1 VNKGKEKS
9 RNSLVRMLLCD
20 GKRCPTREARKR
32 EQKVE
37 IGLTLRRI
45 VLLGTPLVLT
55 FLLVFHPSPY
65 DDVAGQLVPIA
76 GWWIALHTIVFG
88 LVPFMGVALWMLT
101 AGLRSVFATISR
113 VAAVVFALFY
123 DAGDAIA
130 GISTGILARS
140 AEVGALGE
148 RAAVEAI
155 ETLFADPFKTLLFDI
170 GRYAWIVALVTAAV
184 ALWRAGAPRLPLV
197 LLALPAYLVTFDH
210 AFPSGSLTFGTFFV
224 IAAWLEFAPGR
235 ASSSWQPR
243 HVR

>member
-1 VNKGKEKS
+1 
-9 RNSLVRMLLCD
+9 ML
-20 GKRCPTREARKR
+20 TREARMR
-32 EQKVE
+32 EENVE
-37 IGLTLRRI
+37 FNSTLRRI

-55 FLLVFHPSPY
+55 FLLLFHPSPY
-65 DDVAGQLVPIA
+65 DDVAGELMPIA
-76 GWWIALHTIVFG
+76 GWWIALHTILFL
-88 LVPFMGVALWMLT
+88 LVPLMGVALWLLT
-101 AGLRSVFATISR
+101 AGLEGVVATLSR

-130 GISTGILARS
+130 GISTGILALS
-140 AEVGALGE
+140 AEVRALGE
-148 RAAVEAI
+148 RAAVGAI
-155 ETLFADPFKTLLFDI
+155 DTLFADPFKSLLFDI
-170 GRYAWIVALVTAAV
+170 GRYAWIVALVLAAV

-210 AFPSGSLTFGTFFV
+210 AFPLGSLTFGTFFV

>member
-1 VNKGKEKS
+1 
-9 RNSLVRMLLCD
+9 MA
-20 GKRCPTREARKR
+20 REARKI
-32 EQKVE
+32 EENVE
-37 IGLTLRRI
+37 FNSTLRRI

-55 FLLVFHPSPY
+55 FLLLFHPSPY
-65 DDVAGQLVPIA
+65 DDVADELMPIA
-76 GWWIALHTIVFG
+76 GWWIALHTILFL
-88 LVPFMGVALWMLT
+88 LVPFMGVALWLLT
-101 AGLRSVFATISR
+101 AGLEGVVATLSR

-148 RAAVEAI
+148 RAAVGAI
-155 ETLFADPFKTLLFDI
+155 DILFADPFKSLLFDI
-170 GRYAWIVALVTAAV
+170 GRYAWIVALVLAAV

-224 IAAWLEFAPGR
+224 ITAWLEFAPGR

>member
-1 VNKGKEKS
+1 
-9 RNSLVRMLLCD
+9 ML
-20 GKRCPTREARKR
+20 TREARKM
-32 EQKVE
+32 EENVE
-37 IGLTLRRI
+37 FNSTLRRI
-45 VLLGTPLVLT
+45 VLLGTPLALTVL
-55 FLLVFHPSPY
+55 LLFHPSPY
-65 DDVAGQLVPIA
+65 DDVAGQLLPIA

-101 AGLRSVFATISR
+101 AGLRGVIATLSR

-130 GISTGILARS
+130 GISTGILALS
-140 AEVGALGE
+140 AQVGALGE

-155 ETLFADPFKTLLFDI
+155 ETLFADPFKSLLFDI
-170 GRYAWIVALVTAAV
+170 GRYAWIVALVMAAV

-224 IAAWLEFAPGR
+224 IVAWLEFAPGR
-235 ASSSWQPR
+235 ASSYWQPR